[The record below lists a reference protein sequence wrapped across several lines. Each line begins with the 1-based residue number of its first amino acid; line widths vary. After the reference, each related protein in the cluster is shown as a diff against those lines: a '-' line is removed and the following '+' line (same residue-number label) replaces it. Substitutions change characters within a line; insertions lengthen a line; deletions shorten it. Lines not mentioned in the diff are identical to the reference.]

1 VSSSSVN
8 KVPDCAKT
16 IEITE
21 VVRLTPQ
28 IYRVL
33 EERVSV
39 TAVTSGTTEL
49 QAAWMLGVQHV
60 LKMLREGYV
69 LKE

>member
-1 VSSSSVN
+1 VT
-8 KVPDCAKT
+8 DCAKT

-21 VVRLTPQ
+21 VVRLTPL

>member
-1 VSSSSVN
+1 
-8 KVPDCAKT
+8 VPDCAKT